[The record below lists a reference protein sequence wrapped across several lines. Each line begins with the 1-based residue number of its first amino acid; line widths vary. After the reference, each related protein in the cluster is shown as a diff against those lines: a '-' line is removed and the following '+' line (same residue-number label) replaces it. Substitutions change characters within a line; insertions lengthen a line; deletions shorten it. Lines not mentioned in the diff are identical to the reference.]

1 MSIQMLGGV
10 AKGLKLSTPSNL
22 IRPTSVLL
30 KRRLFDSIQ
39 DFSQYEFVD
48 LCAGSGAIGLEA
60 ASRGASKIYLNELNP
75 KVFRILKSN
84 ISEFQKKTNECDI
97 QVTKDSFKKF
107 LDRYEL
113 KPETFLFFDPPY
125 EKIDLYRDFADFL
138 KQQDTSFKVAVEF
151 CRQKTASTIE
161 IEELFGKPERD
172 YQQGT
177 SFLYIYD
184 L

>member
-1 MSIQMLGGV
+1 MSIQILGGV

-39 DFSQYEFVD
+39 DFSPYEFVD

-60 ASRGASKIYLNELNP
+60 ASRGANKIYLNEFNP
-75 KVFRILKSN
+75 KVFRVLKNN
-84 ISEFQKKTNECDI
+84 ISDFQKKYSECEI
-97 QVTKDSFKKF
+97 STSKDSFKKF

-113 KPETFLFFDPPY
+113 KEESFLFFDPPY
-125 EKIDLYRDFADFL
+125 EKLELYQEFAQFL
-138 KQQDTSFKVAVEF
+138 KQQQTSFKVAVEF
-151 CRQKTASTIE
+151 CRQKTATTQQV
-161 IEELFGKPERD
+161 EELFGKPERD

>member
-1 MSIQMLGGV
+1 MSIQILGGD
-10 AKGLKLSTPSNL
+10 AKGIKLSTPSSL

-39 DFSQYEFVD
+39 DFSSYEFVD

-60 ASRGASKIYLNELNP
+60 ASRGAQNIYLNELNG
-75 KVFRILKSN
+75 KVFQVLKKNVTLFEQRVSSKIIK
-84 ISEFQKKTNECDI
+84 ISKMHYE
-97 QVTKDSFKKF
+97 KF
-107 LDRYEL
+107 LDTYEV
-113 KPETFLFFDPPY
+113 KSHSFLFFDPPY
-125 EKIDLYRDFADFL
+125 EKTQLYEEFFEYL
-138 KQQDTSFKVAVEF
+138 KQSQISCKVAVEF
-151 CRQKTASTIE
+151 CRQKTMDCSQIE
-161 IEELFGKPERD
+161 DLFRKPERH

>member
-1 MSIQMLGGV
+1 MSIQILGGV
-10 AKGLKLSTPSNL
+10 ARGLKLSTPSNL

-39 DFSQYEFVD
+39 DFSPYEFVD

-60 ASRGASKIYLNELNP
+60 ASRGAQTIYLNEFNP
-75 KVFRILKSN
+75 KVFRVLKNN
-84 ISEFQKKTNECDI
+84 ISEFQKKYNDCSINNSKE
-97 QVTKDSFKKF
+97 SFKKF

-113 KPETFLFFDPPY
+113 KENTFLFFDPPY
-125 EKIDLYRDFADFL
+125 EKLDLYQEFAEFL
-138 KQQDTSFKVAVEF
+138 KQQDRSFKVAVEF
-151 CRQKTASTIE
+151 CRQKTASTQKIE
-161 IEELFGKPERD
+161 DLFGKPERD

>member
-1 MSIQMLGGV
+1 MSIQILGGN
-10 AKGLKLSTPSNL
+10 AKGLKLSTPQNL

-39 DFSQYEFVD
+39 DFSNYEFVD

-60 ASRGASKIYLNELNP
+60 ASRGASSVYLNEMNG
-75 KVFRILKSN
+75 KVFQVLKSN
-84 ISEFQKKTNECDI
+84 VQDFQKRCETKEIKTS
-97 QVTKDSFKKF
+97 KMSFDKF
-107 LDRYEL
+107 LKSYQIQDNS
-113 KPETFLFFDPPY
+113 FLFFDPPY
-125 EKIDLYRDFADFL
+125 EKQDLYLQFL
-138 KQQDTSFKVAVEF
+138 DIIKSINAPIKVAVEF
-151 CRQKTASTIE
+151 CRQKTMPCE
-161 IEELFGKPERD
+161 KMEEYFGKPERS

>member
-1 MSIQMLGGV
+1 MSIQILGGK
-10 AKGLKLSTPSNL
+10 ARGMKLSTPQNL

-39 DFSQYEFVD
+39 DFSPYEFVD

-60 ASRGASKIYLNELNP
+60 ASRGAEKVYLNEQHA
-75 KVFRILKSN
+75 KVFNFLKKNTIEYKNKFDGSDIQLSKFSFSRFLKDYTIKSN
-84 ISEFQKKTNECDI
+84 
-97 QVTKDSFKKF
+97 
-107 LDRYEL
+107 
-113 KPETFLFFDPPY
+113 TFLFFDPPY
-125 EKIDLYRDFADFL
+125 EKVELYKEFFSYISA
-138 KQQDTSFKVAVEF
+138 QNSSFKVAVEF
-151 CRQKTASTIE
+151 CRQKTMTATEMEDI
-161 IEELFGKPERD
+161 FGKPERL